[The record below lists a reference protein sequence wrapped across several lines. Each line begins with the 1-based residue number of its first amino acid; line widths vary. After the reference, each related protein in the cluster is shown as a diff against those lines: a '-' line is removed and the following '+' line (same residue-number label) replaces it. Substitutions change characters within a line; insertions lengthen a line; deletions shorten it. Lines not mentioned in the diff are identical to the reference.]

1 MQEDEPS
8 ELSLSDTSH
17 VFLVTVLKLLKMAT
31 GMRALLDTVVQ
42 ALPQVKPTSFPQD
55 SLHFFFPQRVDSLC
69 VSKAMPFSGEYWWQ
83 VDSWTR

>member
-55 SLHFFFPQRVDSLC
+55 SLHIFFPKGSILFVSQRRCPLV
-69 VSKAMPFSGEYWWQ
+69 GNIGG
-83 VDSWTR
+83 R